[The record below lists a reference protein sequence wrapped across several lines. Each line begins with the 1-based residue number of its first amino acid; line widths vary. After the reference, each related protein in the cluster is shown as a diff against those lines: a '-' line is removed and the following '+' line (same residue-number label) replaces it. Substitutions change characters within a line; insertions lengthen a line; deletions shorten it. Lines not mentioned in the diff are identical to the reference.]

1 MMGHAKITT
10 TAGYTH
16 WSTEA
21 LAAHAGQAREAIGN
35 PT

>member
-16 WSTEA
+16 WTPETLSA
-21 LAAHAGQAREAIGN
+21 LAGQAREAIAR
-35 PT
+35 TA